1 MVRILEVDDRP
12 TNRGRLDGN
21 LGDGSHRVSEAADGS
36 GCLDPGRTESP
47 DLVTGNAAQYERL
60 LRHAADL
67 EREIGERRRTERELR
82 ESEQLF
88 RMMTDTVPAMFLM
101 CNAEGRGIFANRR
114 WSEFTGQS
122 PGATVDFAAAVPGD
136 DVDAVLQASASR
148 QPFLL
153 EHRLRGADGSE
164 RWFLASG
171 VPRFPARLRDT
182 DRSSFC

>member
-67 EREIGERRRTERELR
+67 EREIGERRRTERE
-82 ESEQLF
+82 
-88 RMMTDTVPAMFLM
+88 P
-101 CNAEGRGIFANRR
+101 
-114 WSEFTGQS
+114 
-122 PGATVDFAAAVPGD
+122 
-136 DVDAVLQASASR
+136 
-148 QPFLL
+148 
-153 EHRLRGADGSE
+153 
-164 RWFLASG
+164 
-171 VPRFPARLRDT
+171 
-182 DRSSFC
+182 